1 MAMNITNAM
10 TMKIT
15 NITIM
20 IITVLIMRRHVVIT
34 MEMTAI
40 AMITMAI
47 VIARAFITIS
57 WRTPARRSIAIA
69 IAIAIAMAMA
79 MAMSIITMNIRNIA
93 IRAEIMIIRI
103 ATVLILSNSFLTFL
117 LAIYLLMTQKVTLQK
132 QD

>member
-1 MAMNITNAM
+1 
-10 TMKIT
+10 
-15 NITIM
+15 
-20 IITVLIMRRHVVIT
+20 

-47 VIARAFITIS
+47 VIARAFVTIS

-69 IAIAIAMAMA
+69 
-79 MAMSIITMNIRNIA
+79 MAMSIITMKIQNIA

-117 LAIYLLMTQKVTLQK
+117 LAICLLMTQKVTLQK

>member
-1 MAMNITNAM
+1 
-10 TMKIT
+10 
-15 NITIM
+15 
-20 IITVLIMRRHVVIT
+20 

-47 VIARAFITIS
+47 VIARAFVIIS

-69 IAIAIAMAMA
+69 IAMA
-79 MAMSIITMNIRNIA
+79 MAMSIITMKIQNIA